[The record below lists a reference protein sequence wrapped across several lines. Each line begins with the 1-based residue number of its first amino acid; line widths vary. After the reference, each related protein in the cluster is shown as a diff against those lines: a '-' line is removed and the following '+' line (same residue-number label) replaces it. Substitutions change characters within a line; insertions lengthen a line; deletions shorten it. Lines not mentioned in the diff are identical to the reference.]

1 MRTYV
6 TRRWFILDFSG
17 MEKVV
22 MCALDY
28 ATPLQIQTSPAH
40 SSSSTDTSSEI
51 GSAFNSP
58 TQGKGKERKRKE
70 MYTRFTRNSSL
81 SQYLAQSSSSA
92 HSLTLTKYQSIWTTH
107 SNRFDVFG
115 PRYAVTNV
123 IMRIRSGILDFTE
136 FLTQSLFV

>member
-1 MRTYV
+1 
-6 TRRWFILDFSG
+6 

-58 TQGKGKERKRKE
+58 TQGSAKKNKITRKKNKKRKKSA
-70 MYTRFTRNSSL
+70 SSRL
-81 SQYLAQSSSSA
+81 SLYRALCGA
-92 HSLTLTKYQSIWTTH
+92 H
-107 SNRFDVFG
+107 NRLVVHTFLLWQNIRVFG
-115 PRYAVTNV
+115 HV
-123 IMRIRSGILDFTE
+123 MRIDLMSSDPAAL
-136 FLTQSLFV
+136 

>member
-1 MRTYV
+1 MIFDLFFLR
-6 TRRWFILDFSG
+6 S

-58 TQGKGKERKRKE
+58 TQG
-70 MYTRFTRNSSL
+70 S
-81 SQYLAQSSSSA
+81 
-92 HSLTLTKYQSIWTTH
+92 
-107 SNRFDVFG
+107 V
-115 PRYAVTNV
+115 P
-123 IMRIRSGILDFTE
+123 
-136 FLTQSLFV
+136 

>member
-1 MRTYV
+1 MFVIEFLFHR
-6 TRRWFILDFSG
+6 G

-58 TQGKGKERKRKE
+58 TQGEKKIIIIIFYLNFLFDKFFRHILCLVHIFFSAQKIKFFGHIIRTDAR
-70 MYTRFTRNSSL
+70 SL
-81 SQYLAQSSSSA
+81 
-92 HSLTLTKYQSIWTTH
+92 
-107 SNRFDVFG
+107 VF
-115 PRYAVTNV
+115 P
-123 IMRIRSGILDFTE
+123 
-136 FLTQSLFV
+136 LFE

>member
-1 MRTYV
+1 
-6 TRRWFILDFSG
+6 

-58 TQGKGKERKRKE
+58 TQGKFLFINFLHK
-70 MYTRFTRNSSL
+70 L
-81 SQYLAQSSSSA
+81 S
-92 HSLTLTKYQSIWTTH
+92 
-107 SNRFDVFG
+107 D
-115 PRYAVTNV
+115 
-123 IMRIRSGILDFTE
+123 
-136 FLTQSLFV
+136 